1 MSNAVGM
8 MVLGRSSSEAS
19 VAVRLRL
26 VPGRGFSAVGSMP
39 RRVSR
44 RRRVDLRLPSL
55 SVTVGGI
62 EGDESR
68 AGVAGGSGL
77 IVVRL
82 TAKVGGSSE
91 SSSGPEKTEALRVR
105 AWKED
110 DAVLG
115 ARFPLPLVVEP
126 RGGRPLRG
134 LTLGGGSDGEERS
147 FKGRAGKRRRA

>member
-1 MSNAVGM
+1 MRGRLREARIWVADNLSFCTSNAVATMG
-8 MVLGRSSSEAS
+8 LGRSSSEAS
-19 VAVRLRL
+19 VTVRLRL
-26 VPGRGFSAVGSMP
+26 VLVREVSAVDSMP

-55 SVTVGGI
+55 SVIMVGGI

-82 TAKVGGSSE
+82 AAEVGGSSE

-105 AWKED
+105 A
-110 DAVLG
+110 
-115 ARFPLPLVVEP
+115 
-126 RGGRPLRG
+126 
-134 LTLGGGSDGEERS
+134 
-147 FKGRAGKRRRA
+147 

>member
-1 MSNAVGM
+1 MADNFSFCMSNAVGM
-8 MVLGRSSSEAS
+8 MVLGRSNSEAS

-26 VPGRGFSAVGSMP
+26 VPVRVVSAVDSMP

-55 SVTVGGI
+55 SVATVGGI

-82 TAKVGGSSE
+82 AAKVGGSSE

-105 AWKED
+105 A
-110 DAVLG
+110 
-115 ARFPLPLVVEP
+115 
-126 RGGRPLRG
+126 
-134 LTLGGGSDGEERS
+134 
-147 FKGRAGKRRRA
+147 